1 MGDIAEAKFEEDDE
15 NNRRVS
21 VMQRLNT
28 TIGKAKSKALQ
39 EELLNQSEHQKLIQ
53 KTLKR
58 KSKLPQELRKLTDN
72 DREEMVYYQNW
83 LSSRSSNLEKL
94 HFIIGHGIL
103 KPALRFDC
111 LALKRWSK
119 VCNVHVIIGTR
130 FTVNCASNCRTIH
143 IPHRMQRDGFCCHC
157 ALDVSLLPNDS
168 NNIFEHFW
176 IVDPDCMLRIARR
189 DFSELFR

>member
-1 MGDIAEAKFEEDDE
+1 MYNLRNIFQAIWITILRFMGDIAEAKFEEDDE

-39 EELLNQSEHQKLIQ
+39 EELLNQSDHQKLIQ

-58 KSKLPQELRKLTDN
+58 KSKLPQELRKLAEN

-103 KPALRFDC
+103 KPTLR
-111 LALKRWSK
+111 
-119 VCNVHVIIGTR
+119 
-130 FTVNCASNCRTIH
+130 
-143 IPHRMQRDGFCCHC
+143 
-157 ALDVSLLPNDS
+157 
-168 NNIFEHFW
+168 
-176 IVDPDCMLRIARR
+176 
-189 DFSELFR
+189 